1 MIERKQL
8 TKRLALSAI
17 LILLSYYTIFFA
29 PQWLFVLILEIFMLM
44 GLSEYFDIA
53 EKKGFVL
60 NRYLGI
66 VFASLF
72 PLSYYI
78 PAESAIFMIAVLC
91 IFIFNF
97 HRRLKD
103 QALISTALTLFGLLY
118 VAWFF
123 SFLAKI
129 KCLENGAY
137 WVAYSFLVVKLGDA
151 GAYFIGKNCGRHKY
165 AVHIS
170 PNKSIEGAIG
180 GFFTSVVVSV
190 ISKTY
195 LPQVP
200 LVHLFVLGTV
210 VGILAQLGD
219 LAESLIKREVG
230 IKDSGHWPGLGGAL
244 DVLDSLL
251 FTLPCIYYYILA
263 FQNGVLH

>member
-1 MIERKQL
+1 MVEAKQL
-8 TKRLALSAI
+8 TKRLISSAVLLALSLYAI
-17 LILLSYYTIFFA
+17 FGVPKWAFILL
-29 PQWLFVLILEIFMLM
+29 LEVFIWM

-60 NRYLGI
+60 NRYLGL

-72 PLSYYI
+72 PLSYYV
-78 PAESAIFMIAVLC
+78 PAESAVFLVAVLC
-91 IFIFNF
+91 IFTFNF

-103 QALISTALTLFGLLY
+103 QALVSTALTIFGLIY
-118 VAWFF
+118 VAWFL

-129 KCLENGAY
+129 KWLDGGSF
-137 WVAYSFLVVKLGDA
+137 WVMYVIVVVKLGDS
-151 GAYFIGKNCGRHKY
+151 GAYFIGKSYGRHKY

-170 PNKSIEGAIG
+170 PNKSVEGAVG
-180 GFFTSVVVSV
+180 GFLVTVLASVL
-190 ISKTY
+190 SKSY
-195 LPQVP
+195 LPSVP
-200 LVHLFVLGTV
+200 FFHLFWLGVV

-251 FTLPCIYYYILA
+251 FVLPCVYYYLQV
-263 FQNGVLH
+263 FQSGIFK